1 MVAGVVVRE
10 MCLVLEECPCC
21 RSGLIAWMQTT
32 DLVVERAL
40 ESSCW
45 NTMGSCDILSRA
57 ACMRRLDWIRC
68 LSSDDGSNRTAY
80 NAREKQSAG
89 LRIRDGQHTSKY
101 C

>member
-10 MCLVLEECPCC
+10 MCLVLEECPCY

-45 NTMGSCDILSRA
+45 SVVGSIDIL
-57 ACMRRLDWIRC
+57 
-68 LSSDDGSNRTAY
+68 
-80 NAREKQSAG
+80 NAGRVHA
-89 LRIRDGQHTSKY
+89 
-101 C
+101 